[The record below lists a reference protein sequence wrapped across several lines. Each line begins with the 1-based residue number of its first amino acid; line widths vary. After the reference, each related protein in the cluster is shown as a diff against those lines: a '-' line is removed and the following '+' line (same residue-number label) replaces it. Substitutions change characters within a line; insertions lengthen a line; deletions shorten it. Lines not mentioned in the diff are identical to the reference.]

1 MKKNGQY
8 VGVDEKYIPED
19 EKYLDKEDNNEIIDM
34 VNKGIN
40 TAKNYINDKDNQ
52 EKIKK
57 TGKKGLKILKGISI
71 GYLLFLGFITLMI
84 IVIFVFVIINMFNTN
99 KRVEDF
105 KNNSNEMVDRMNDN
119 INKEYNSR
127 EINLFNSELE
137 LFTGTQ
143 YGSRISSLLDIVVTK
158 IKKNSSHLIEI
169 VYKDA
174 TLSNPNDIIKLKDNF
189 EDWTKYEVSFDY
201 DAKGYINKVTIF
213 DKK

>member
-19 EKYLDKEDNNEIIDM
+19 EKNLDKEDNNEIIDM

-137 LFTGTQ
+137 LYNGTQ

>member
-19 EKYLDKEDNNEIIDM
+19 EKNIDKEDNNEIIDM

-137 LFTGTQ
+137 LYNGTQ

>member
-19 EKYLDKEDNNEIIDM
+19 EKYLDKEENNEFVDM

-127 EINLFNSELE
+127 EFNLFNSELE
-137 LFTGTQ
+137 LYTGTQ

>member
-57 TGKKGLKILKGISI
+57 TGKKGLKLLKGISI
-71 GYLLFLGFITLMI
+71 GYLIFFGFITLMI

-99 KRVEDF
+99 KRVEDL

>member
-57 TGKKGLKILKGISI
+57 TGKKGLKLLKGISI
-71 GYLLFLGFITLMI
+71 GYLIFFGFITLMI

-143 YGSRISSLLDIVVTK
+143 YGSRISSLLDNVVTK
-158 IKKNSSHLIEI
+158 IKKNSNHLIEI

>member
-57 TGKKGLKILKGISI
+57 TGKKGLKLLKGISI
-71 GYLLFLGFITLMI
+71 GYLIFFGFITLMI

-99 KRVEDF
+99 KRVEDL

-137 LFTGTQ
+137 LYTGTQ
-143 YGSRISSLLDIVVTK
+143 YGSRISSLLDNVVTK

>member
-137 LFTGTQ
+137 LYNGTQ